1 MILRSQPYID
11 ALYTKLKQTVSD
23 LARKPKLVIVQVGSN
38 AASRVYVDQKIKR
51 AAEVGIEVEHQHYDV
66 SITEQML
73 IDEILKLNIDDA
85 ITGYIIQLPLPD
97 HINIDNVITY
107 IDPKK
112 DADGFHPQNVGQVTI
127 GSGGIKPCTPHGVIW
142 LLESAG
148 VVLEGLHA
156 VIVGRSNLVGKPL
169 GLLLLEKNA
178 TVTMCHS
185 RTVDLQSHLKKA
197 DLVIAAAGVAQMID
211 DSMLRDGVIVID
223 VGIHKKEDGS
233 LCGDVDFERVVQKA
247 SLITPVPGG
256 VGPVTVAMLLQNIV
270 EMARER

>member
-38 AASRVYVDQKIKR
+38 AASRVYVNQKLKR
-51 AAEVGIEVEHQHYDV
+51 AAEVGIEAEHQHYDV

-97 HINIDNVITY
+97 HINIDNVITH

-148 VVLEGLHA
+148 VVLDGLHA
-156 VIVGRSNLVGKPL
+156 VVVGRSNLVGKPL